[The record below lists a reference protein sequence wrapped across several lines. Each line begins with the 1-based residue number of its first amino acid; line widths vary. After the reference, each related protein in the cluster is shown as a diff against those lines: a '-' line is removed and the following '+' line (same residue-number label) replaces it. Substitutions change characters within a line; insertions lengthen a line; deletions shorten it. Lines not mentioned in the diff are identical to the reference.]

1 MTQEEFELRLQV
13 WAETARSH
21 MQGKISSGTH
31 GSGKLSKDI
40 KIKVKE
46 NRDGSGHSIG
56 FNFKKYGVFVHYGVG
71 RGWIRQGGT
80 LVRGSRV
87 KKGSVLEAQLKQR
100 GYNSKDIKK
109 YVVSASGGKGRKP
122 VDWFDSVLRA
132 EIQELANIAEEFY
145 GDNALKRLEEML
157 SRMTLEKK

>member
-1 MTQEEFELRLQV
+1 MT
-13 WAETARSH
+13 
-21 MQGKISSGTH
+21 
-31 GSGKLSKDI
+31 
-40 KIKVKE
+40 
-46 NRDGSGHSIG
+46 SIAG
-56 FNFKKYGVFVHYGVG
+56 FNWSIILIVQNKKYGVFVHYGVG

-109 YVVSASGGKGRKP
+109 YVVPASGGKGRHP

-132 EIQELANIAEEFY
+132 EIQELADIAGEFY
-145 GDNALKRLEEML
+145 GDKAMERLEEML
-157 SRMTLEKK
+157 SRMTLKGKDN